1 MARPLI
7 TPCSY
12 RFVVEKGNM
21 VGNKDGANS
30 SYKNVLFG
38 PLSASFILGQCL
50 PGGNATREVLDR
62 SYGLN

>member
-1 MARPLI
+1 
-7 TPCSY
+7 
-12 RFVVEKGNM
+12 M